1 MTYGTPMPATQSEIM
16 VSHDDPNASCRYFVS
31 YSGVQLPLNLVQPLE
46 PDGLRNRNTY
56 FRAWYNS
63 QGQLVTC
70 QKIVYGEIE
79 MEHRYEYRVDG
90 RLASARIIDAEGE
103 VTELG
108 F

>member
-1 MTYGTPMPATQSEIM
+1 MPHAPGAPIELTVMATTDHPDS
-16 VSHDDPNASCRYFVS
+16 DCRYFVS

-70 QKIVYGEIE
+70 QKIVYGEVE
-79 MEHRYEYRVDG
+79 MEHRYEYRADG
-90 RLASARIIDAEGE
+90 RLASARLIDAEGE